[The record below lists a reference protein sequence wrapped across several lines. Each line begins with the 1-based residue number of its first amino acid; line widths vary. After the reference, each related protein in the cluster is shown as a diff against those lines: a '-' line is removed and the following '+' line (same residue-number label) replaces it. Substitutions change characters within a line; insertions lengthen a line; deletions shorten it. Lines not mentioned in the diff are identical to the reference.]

1 MSREDHESSV
11 KVELCGI
18 YENKNIFF
26 GLSVL
31 MVFSNILTELE

>member
-18 YENKNIFF
+18 YENKSIFF
-26 GLSVL
+26 ALSFL
-31 MVFSNILTELE
+31 MLFSSILKKLE